1 MGLTWKKAAL
11 PGASET
17 CEDDCSPG
25 FSGEYEQDEED
36 EEDED
41 EFEEV
46 DEEPDEDKLI
56 RGWEDIDSS
65 DSG

>member
-36 EEDED
+36 EEDAED
-41 EFEEV
+41 DEDAEAD
-46 DEEPDEDKLI
+46 DEEYY
-56 RGWEDIDSS
+56 
-65 DSG
+65 